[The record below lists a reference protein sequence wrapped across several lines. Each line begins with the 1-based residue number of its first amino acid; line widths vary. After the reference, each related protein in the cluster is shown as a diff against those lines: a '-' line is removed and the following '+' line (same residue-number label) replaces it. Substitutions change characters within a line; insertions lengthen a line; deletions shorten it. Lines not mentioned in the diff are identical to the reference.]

1 MNRIFIY
8 GDPEKRQ
15 NYAEALKAAGAAPIV
30 TANLSLA
37 ADCQALLIPGGADL
51 DPALYGAENR
61 GSQGIRRQLDDT
73 ELALIRQFA
82 AAGRPILGIC
92 RGLQAINVAFG
103 GDLIQH
109 LPTASAHCW
118 EESTGDKQHLVQVEA
133 DSFLAGIY
141 PDCGGGL
148 SVNSAHHQGAGR
160 VAEGF
165 RVAARARDGV
175 VEALECPR
183 RNIFAV
189 QWHPERMTLGRARSD
204 TVDGLGIFRFFV
216 GLTAER

>member
-189 QWHPERMTLGRARSD
+189 QWHPERMTLGRARPD

-216 GLTAER
+216 GLTAEQ

>member
-1 MNRIFIY
+1 MNKIFIY

-15 NYAEALKAAGAAPIV
+15 NYAEALEAAGASPIV
-30 TANLSLA
+30 TDDISQA
-37 ADCQALLIPGGADL
+37 ADCQALLLPGGADL
-51 DPALYGAENR
+51 DPALYGAENQ
-61 GSQGIRRQLDDT
+61 GSQGIDRRLDET
-73 ELALIRQFA
+73 ELGLIRQFS
-82 AAGRPILGIC
+82 AAGKPILGIC

-109 LPTASAHCW
+109 LPTAPAHCW

-133 DSFLAGIY
+133 GSFLTSIY

-148 SVNSAHHQGAGR
+148 SVNSAHHQGVGR

-165 RVAARARDGV
+165 RVAARAGDGV
-175 VEALECPR
+175 VEALECPQR
-183 RNIFAV
+183 KIFAV
-189 QWHPERMTLGRARSD
+189 QWHPERMTLGRARPD

-216 GLTAER
+216 GLAAGR